1 MSVSQDEI
9 PPPPPP
15 PPSSSQTPTQQ
26 TPHTVSTI
34 KLLILKK
41 GEYDIWVMKMEHYLA
56 HTDYLIW
63 EVIQNGNVLSTLL
76 MALPEDQL
84 AKFHKM
90 TDAKEMWDAIKS
102 RFGGNDESKK
112 MHKFQSLLSQL
123 EIHRAGVSNEDANQK
138 FLRSLPSAWS
148 QVSLIMRTKP
158 GVDSLSFDDLY
169 NNLRVFEN
177 DVKGSTAS
185 SSSTQNVAFVF
196 ENTSSTNDDLEQLD
210 EFDLEEMDLKWQVAM
225 ISMRMK
231 IFYKKTGRKLQ
242 FDAKEPIGFDKTK
255 VECYNCHKTGHFAR
269 ECRTKGNQDSRRRD
283 AWNSSNKDGRRS
295 GKQEDSKALVT
306 IDGEGV
312 DWTSHSEEE
321 EDYALMACNS
331 LGSDT
336 EVFGVTSLDGFH
348 RDTFINMDKS
358 WMETNRISK
367 SYVDGVAAF
376 TDYAVH
382 NLQKTGNIDP
392 RVNKKHIYIPCP
404 CTKCLNHIEH
414 KVEEVQYH
422 LYRHGIDISYTKWT
436 KHGEEDE
443 PSISAPKP
451 VNATTE
457 FVDDMDFAYIPTDG
471 PATVEMVNATKDNF
485 DVDDLVKF
493 QELLLDAE
501 KPLYEGCPDFTKLS
515 AIVKLLNL
523 KGKYGAS
530 DKFFTELLGLIKKM
544 LPAGNEMVE
553 KTYQAKKVMR
563 LMGSGY
569 KKIHV
574 CINNCLLYW
583 KNDKDLTACRT
594 CGTSRWKVDN
604 KTKKVYENI
613 PAKVMWYFPI
623 IPRLQRLFKIESISE
638 DLRWH
643 ATRRITD
650 GVLRHPADSQAW
662 RTIDEKFPEIAEDT
676 RNLRLGI
683 SADGVD
689 VNTGNRHH
697 RYPGNDIDIF
707 LEPLVDDLHTLFE
720 TRVDTYDA
728 STKDN
733 FNLCAVMLWTIN
745 DYSALEKN
753 VTESI
758 VETLL
763 HVLGKTKDGL
773 NTRLDLAELG
783 VKPEL
788 FAMQDEDKTTLP
800 PAGYTLT
807 NAEKD
812 IFCEML
818 HNIKVP
824 EGYCSNFSSLVNLK
838 DRKLIGLKSHDY
850 HMLMQEFLPIAIR
863 SIMHPPTRYA
873 IIRFCFFFK
882 SICSKE
888 IILQELD
895 KMQAE
900 LVVTLCLLEKFFP
913 PSFFD
918 IMIHLTVHLTREV
931 KLCGPICFRWM
942 YPFERC
948 MKVIKG
954 HVRNRNKP
962 EGCIAEETIAE
973 ETIEFFSEYHKSM
986 ETIGIPPDKHETY
999 ENEEGKPLSAGKSS
1013 EVSAELF
1020 QKAHLYVIQNTDEIV
1035 PYIERHKQ
1043 VLKTENPGKR
1053 IAFLENEHSKSFAKW
1068 LREEVERELAI
1079 DKESVS
1085 ETVRWISYGPRAT
1098 VVKYDAYNINGY
1110 TFRTKCHDGKV
1121 YQNSGVSVEAIDLH
1135 ISKEVATTRQAYY
1148 YGVLQ
1153 EIWVLDYRFRQIPLF
1168 KCDWV
1173 NHKSGGVK
1181 RDKLGYTLV
1190 DLNNLGHKVDPFV
1203 LASQA
1208 LQVFYVKDP
1217 VDKKLSI
1224 VFKTPPKNYK
1234 DTYDEVDEEFSTVI
1248 HHRNDNVLPLVDR
1261 RDLANESRDDYYRKD
1276 CGGVVIRK
1284 SK

>member
-1 MSVSQDEI
+1 
-9 PPPPPP
+9 
-15 PPSSSQTPTQQ
+15 
-26 TPHTVSTI
+26 
-34 KLLILKK
+34 
-41 GEYDIWVMKMEHYLA
+41 
-56 HTDYLIW
+56 
-63 EVIQNGNVLSTLL
+63 
-76 MALPEDQL
+76 
-84 AKFHKM
+84 
-90 TDAKEMWDAIKS
+90 
-102 RFGGNDESKK
+102 
-112 MHKFQSLLSQL
+112 
-123 EIHRAGVSNEDANQK
+123 
-138 FLRSLPSAWS
+138 
-148 QVSLIMRTKP
+148 
-158 GVDSLSFDDLY
+158 
-169 NNLRVFEN
+169 
-177 DVKGSTAS
+177 
-185 SSSTQNVAFVF
+185 
-196 ENTSSTNDDLEQLD
+196 
-210 EFDLEEMDLKWQVAM
+210 
-225 ISMRMK
+225 
-231 IFYKKTGRKLQ
+231 
-242 FDAKEPIGFDKTK
+242 
-255 VECYNCHKTGHFAR
+255 
-269 ECRTKGNQDSRRRD
+269 
-283 AWNSSNKDGRRS
+283 
-295 GKQEDSKALVT
+295 
-306 IDGEGV
+306 
-312 DWTSHSEEE
+312 
-321 EDYALMACNS
+321 
-331 LGSDT
+331 
-336 EVFGVTSLDGFH
+336 
-348 RDTFINMDKS
+348 
-358 WMETNRISK
+358 
-367 SYVDGVAAF
+367 
-376 TDYAVH
+376 
-382 NLQKTGNIDP
+382 
-392 RVNKKHIYIPCP
+392 
-404 CTKCLNHIEH
+404 
-414 KVEEVQYH
+414 
-422 LYRHGIDISYTKWT
+422 
-436 KHGEEDE
+436 
-443 PSISAPKP
+443 
-451 VNATTE
+451 
-457 FVDDMDFAYIPTDG
+457 
-471 PATVEMVNATKDNF
+471 
-485 DVDDLVKF
+485 
-493 QELLLDAE
+493 
-501 KPLYEGCPDFTKLS
+501 
-515 AIVKLLNL
+515 
-523 KGKYGAS
+523 
-530 DKFFTELLGLIKKM
+530 
-544 LPAGNEMVE
+544 
-553 KTYQAKKVMR
+553 MR

-697 RYPGNDIDIF
+697 SVWPVLTVIYNLPPWLCMKRKFINLSVLISGYPGNDIDVF

-720 TRVDTYDA
+720 TGVDTYDA

-733 FNLCAVMLWTIN
+733 FNLRAIVLWTIN
-745 DYSALEKN
+745 DYPALGTLCGCPYSGFKGCVVCGKDTNCVRLSASSKQSYVGHRRYLPYNHPFRKQKKAFNGQQEFLQAPIPMTGEQIYNEVKHIENKWGKGKRTNNNASENQEDTRGRGGKIQKQKRNTTEEEGSSSQVNGQNGVYWKKFNIWYRKLKYWRHNPVPHCIDFMHVEKN
-753 VTESI
+753 VAESI
-758 VETLL
+758 VGTLL
-763 HVLGKTKDGL
+763 HVPGKTKDGL
-773 NTRLDLAELG
+773 NARLDLAELG

-812 IFCEML
+812 IFCETL

-1181 RDKLGYTLV
+1181 RDKLG
-1190 DLNNLGHKVDPFV
+1190 
-1203 LASQA
+1203 
-1208 LQVFYVKDP
+1208 
-1217 VDKKLSI
+1217 
-1224 VFKTPPKNYK
+1224 NYK

-1248 HHRNDNVLPLVDR
+1248 HYRNDNVLPLIDR
-1261 RDLANESRDDYYRKD
+1261 RNLANESRDDYYRKD

>member
-1 MSVSQDEI
+1 SHHVTL
-9 PPPPPP
+9 
-15 PPSSSQTPTQQ
+15 SSLSLSPHRPT
-26 TPHTVSTI
+26 TLVTTGTTTT
-34 KLLILKK
+34 KLL
-41 GEYDIWVMKMEHYLA
+41 
-56 HTDYLIW
+56 
-63 EVIQNGNVLSTLL
+63 LL
-76 MALPEDQL
+76 EDCCS
-84 AKFHKM
+84 
-90 TDAKEMWDAIKS
+90 D
-102 RFGGNDESKK
+102 
-112 MHKFQSLLSQL
+112 
-123 EIHRAGVSNEDANQK
+123 
-138 FLRSLPSAWS
+138 
-148 QVSLIMRTKP
+148 
-158 GVDSLSFDDLY
+158 
-169 NNLRVFEN
+169 
-177 DVKGSTAS
+177 
-185 SSSTQNVAFVF
+185 
-196 ENTSSTNDDLEQLD
+196 
-210 EFDLEEMDLKWQVAM
+210 KW
-225 ISMRMK
+225 
-231 IFYKKTGRKLQ
+231 
-242 FDAKEPIGFDKTK
+242 
-255 VECYNCHKTGHFAR
+255 
-269 ECRTKGNQDSRRRD
+269 
-283 AWNSSNKDGRRS
+283 
-295 GKQEDSKALVT
+295 
-306 IDGEGV
+306 
-312 DWTSHSEEE
+312 
-321 EDYALMACNS
+321 
-331 LGSDT
+331 
-336 EVFGVTSLDGFH
+336 
-348 RDTFINMDKS
+348 DTFINMDKS
-358 WMETNRISK
+358 WMGTNRTNK
-367 SYVDGVAAF
+367 SYVDGVSSF
-376 TDYAVH
+376 IDYAVH
-382 NLQKTGNIDP
+382 NLQKMGNINL
-392 RVNKKHIYIPCP
+392 RF
-404 CTKCLNHIEH
+404 
-414 KVEEVQYH
+414 H
-422 LYRHGIDISYTKWT
+422 LFRNGIDISYTNWT
-436 KHGEEDE
+436 RHGEKDE
-443 PSISAPKP
+443 PSISAPEP

-457 FVDDMDFAYIPTDG
+457 FVDDTDFASDIPTDG
-471 PATVEMVNATKDNF
+471 LATIEMVNATKDNF
-485 DVDDLVKF
+485 DKDDLVKF

-501 KPLYEGCPDFTKLS
+501 MPLYEGCPDFTKLS

-553 KTYQAKKVMR
+553 KTYQAKKVMK
-563 LMGSGY
+563 LIGSGY

-583 KNDKDLTACRT
+583 KNDKDLTTCRT
-594 CGTSRWKVDN
+594 CRISRWKVDN
-604 KTKKVYENI
+604 KTQKVYENI

-623 IPRLQRLFKIESISE
+623 IPRLQRLFKIQSISE

-662 RTIDEKFPEIAEDT
+662 RTIDEKFPEIAEDP

-697 RYPGNDIDIF
+697 SVWPVLTVIYNLPPWLCMKRKFIMLSVLISGYPGNDIDVF

-720 TRVDTYDA
+720 TGVDTYDV

-733 FNLCAVMLWTIN
+733 FNLRAVVLWTIN
-745 DYSALEKN
+745 DYPALGTLCGCPYSGFKGCVVCGKDTNCVRLSASSKQSYVGHRRYLPYNHPFRKQKKAFNGQQEFLPAPIPMTGEQIYNEVQHIENKWGKGKRTNNKASENQEDMRGRGGKIQKQKRNTTEEEGSSSQVNGQNGVYWKKFNIWYRKLKYWRHNPVPHCIDFMHVEKN
-753 VTESI
+753 VAESI
-758 VETLL
+758 VGTLL
-763 HVLGKTKDGL
+763 HVPGKTKDGL
-773 NTRLDLAELG
+773 NARLDLAELG

-812 IFCEML
+812 IFCETL

-1020 QKAHLYVIQNTDEIV
+1020 QKAHLNLIGSENDIFAFYGTIRLDTFQLKKSTNIVRSRKIGMIWSFSLLGNELRNDWLIDLEKTIEAKVGEQSLNAVGFVI
-1035 PYIERHKQ
+1035 
-1043 VLKTENPGKR
+1043 
-1053 IAFLENEHSKSFAKW
+1053 
-1068 LREEVERELAI
+1068 ELI
-1079 DKESVS
+1079 HDSTLVN
-1085 ETVRWISYGPRAT
+1085 AT
-1098 VVKYDAYNINGY
+1098 VFDGFIELSKDGRETGY
-1110 TFRTKCHDGKV
+1110 FR
-1121 YQNSGVSVEAIDLH
+1121 Y
-1135 ISKEVATTRQAYY
+1135 
-1148 YGVLQ
+1148 
-1153 EIWVLDYRFRQIPLF
+1153 FRDI
-1168 KCDWV
+1168 
-1173 NHKSGGVK
+1173 
-1181 RDKLGYTLV
+1181 
-1190 DLNNLGHKVDPFV
+1190 
-1203 LASQA
+1203 
-1208 LQVFYVKDP
+1208 
-1217 VDKKLSI
+1217 
-1224 VFKTPPKNYK
+1224 
-1234 DTYDEVDEEFSTVI
+1234 
-1248 HHRNDNVLPLVDR
+1248 
-1261 RDLANESRDDYYRKD
+1261 
-1276 CGGVVIRK
+1276 
-1284 SK
+1284 

>member
-1 MSVSQDEI
+1 MS
-9 PPPPPP
+9 PATT
-15 PPSSSQTPTQQ
+15 PSHLTTNPVT
-26 TPHTVSTI
+26 TTA
-34 KLLILKK
+34 LI
-41 GEYDIWVMKMEHYLA
+41 
-56 HTDYLIW
+56 TS
-63 EVIQNGNVLSTLL
+63 LS
-76 MALPEDQL
+76 
-84 AKFHKM
+84 
-90 TDAKEMWDAIKS
+90 
-102 RFGGNDESKK
+102 R
-112 MHKFQSLLSQL
+112 
-123 EIHRAGVSNEDANQK
+123 
-138 FLRSLPSAWS
+138 RSL
-148 QVSLIMRTKP
+148 
-158 GVDSLSFDDLY
+158 SLS
-169 NNLRVFEN
+169 RHRPTTPV
-177 DVKGSTAS
+177 T
-185 SSSTQNVAFVF
+185 T
-196 ENTSSTNDDLEQLD
+196 
-210 EFDLEEMDLKWQVAM
+210 
-225 ISMRMK
+225 
-231 IFYKKTGRKLQ
+231 
-242 FDAKEPIGFDKTK
+242 
-255 VECYNCHKTGHFAR
+255 
-269 ECRTKGNQDSRRRD
+269 
-283 AWNSSNKDGRRS
+283 KDG
-295 GKQEDSKALVT
+295 E
-306 IDGEGV
+306 
-312 DWTSHSEEE
+312 
-321 EDYALMACNS
+321 
-331 LGSDT
+331 
-336 EVFGVTSLDGFH
+336 H
-348 RDTFINMDKS
+348 RPT
-358 WMETNRISK
+358 R
-367 SYVDGVAAF
+367 Y
-376 TDYAVH
+376 
-382 NLQKTGNIDP
+382 
-392 RVNKKHIYIPCP
+392 
-404 CTKCLNHIEH
+404 
-414 KVEEVQYH
+414 
-422 LYRHGIDISYTKWT
+422 GIDISYTKWT
-436 KHGEEDE
+436 KHGEEDK
-443 PSISAPKP
+443 PLISTPKP

-457 FVDDMDFAYIPTDG
+457 LVNDIDFAYIPTDG
-471 PATVEMVNATKDNF
+471 PTIVEMVNATKDNF

-544 LPAGNEMVE
+544 LPV
-553 KTYQAKKVMR
+553 
-563 LMGSGY
+563 
-569 KKIHV
+569 
-574 CINNCLLYW
+574 
-583 KNDKDLTACRT
+583 
-594 CGTSRWKVDN
+594 
-604 KTKKVYENI
+604 
-613 PAKVMWYFPI
+613 
-623 IPRLQRLFKIESISE
+623 
-638 DLRWH
+638 
-643 ATRRITD
+643 
-650 GVLRHPADSQAW
+650 DSQAW
-662 RTIDEKFPEIAEDT
+662 RTIDEKYNHPFRKQKKAFNGQQEFLQAPI
-676 RNLRLGI
+676 LM
-683 SADGVD
+683 
-689 VNTGNRHH
+689 TGEQIYN
-697 RYPGNDIDIF
+697 
-707 LEPLVDDLHTLFE
+707 E
-720 TRVDTYDA
+720 
-728 STKDN
+728 
-733 FNLCAVMLWTIN
+733 
-745 DYSALEKN
+745 N
-753 VTESI
+753 VAESI
-758 VETLL
+758 VGTLL
-763 HVLGKTKDGL
+763 HVPGKTKDGL
-773 NTRLDLAELG
+773 NARLDLAELG

-788 FAMQDEDKTTLP
+788 FAMQDKDKTTLP
-800 PAGYTLT
+800 PAGYTLM

-812 IFCEML
+812 IFCETL

-838 DRKLIGLKSHDY
+838 DRKLIGLKLHDY
-850 HMLMQEFLPIAIR
+850 HMLMQD
-863 SIMHPPTRYA
+863 
-873 IIRFCFFFK
+873 
-882 SICSKE
+882 KE

-942 YPFERC
+942 YPFQRC

-954 HVRNRNKP
+954 HVRNKNKP

-1035 PYIERHKQ
+1035 PYIEY
-1043 VLKTENPGKR
+1043 
-1053 IAFLENEHSKSFAKW
+1053 
-1068 LREEVERELAI
+1068 VERELAI

-1085 ETVRWISYGPRAT
+1085 KTVRWISYGPRAT

-1121 YQNSGVSVEAIDLH
+1121 YQNSRVSVEAIDLH

-1276 CGGVVIRK
+1276 CGENIVVNLDSSSDNNNSDSYSTSQISTSEEIDYDSPEPPKSLLKWYHYLSDEYKDNGRFWGSKSGCNESDVKPYWKDIKKAKACMLAKAQASDASSKAKVEACGQDLWSEDTMTFAEEKIGKRKLRKIIDISSDSSDDRRWAAKKASAPVFYGPSTQGLLDAYGCDTIEEYLEWNYFPSTDNESTNMETTHKGNTDMDCIDNSNFAMSKGCVLGLASVTTWDEIEKKMGARK
-1284 SK
+1284 SKTYADKANGKQRCHVEADHVITCFRC